1 MGRIIQ
7 KSNSHG
13 SLKDLQILINQKEDL
28 LDTKISN
35 LLEEKV
41 DILWVSPL
49 KADQYAEYRDDD
61 FLSKL
66 EITKKINIKLNEFWP
81 KRGPQWDALGKY
93 KDKYFLVEAKA
104 NLKEFKTSPSKAKEQ
119 SRNQIM
125 KSFDMVKEYLQ
136 ITNNV
141 DWSGYYYQYTNRIAH
156 LYYLRIL
163 NKIDAYLINIY
174 FINDST
180 VKGPTTIEKWKESIK
195 KAKQYLGLYTKYK
208 LEKYIIDVF
217 IDVKTE
223 MKLYNN

>member
-66 EITKKINIKLNEFWP
+66 ELTKVISNKLDEFWP

-93 KDKYFLVEAKA
+93 KDKCFLVEAKA
-104 NLKEFKTSPSKAKEQ
+104 NLKEFKTSPSKAKEKAKK
-119 SRNQIM
+119 QIM
-125 KSFDMVKEYLQ
+125 KSFDEVKKYLQ
-136 ITNNV
+136 ITNSIN
-141 DWSGYYYQYTNRIAH
+141 WSGYYYQYTNRIAH
-156 LYYLRIL
+156 LYYLRVL
-163 NKIDAYLINIY
+163 NKIDAYLINVY

-180 VKGPTTIEKWKESIK
+180 VNGPTTIEKWQESIK
-195 KAKQYLGLYTKYK
+195 NAKQLLGLYSKHK

-223 MKLYNN
+223 MKLY

>member
-49 KADQYAEYRDDD
+49 KADQYSEYRDDD

-66 EITKKINIKLNEFWP
+66 GLTKQINKKLNEFWP
-81 KRGPQWDALGKY
+81 KRGPQWDALGKC

-104 NLKEFKTSPSKAKEQ
+104 NFKEFKTTPSKAREQ
-119 SRNQIM
+119 SKKQIM
-125 KSFDMVKEYLQ
+125 KSFKEVKNYLH
-136 ITNNV
+136 ITNTV
-141 DWSGYYYQYTNRIAH
+141 DWTGYYYQYTNRIAH
-156 LYYLRIL
+156 LYYLRVL
-163 NKIDAYLINIY
+163 NKIDAYLINVY
-174 FINDST
+174 FLNDST
-180 VKGPTTIEKWKESIK
+180 VKGPTTIEEWQESIK
-195 KAKQYLGLYTKYK
+195 KAKQYLGLYPKYK

-223 MKLYNN
+223 MKLY